1 MINFK
6 LFIRCAAR
14 YIELKKLFNF
24 TYFMIKYL
32 YNCKIKLPVLLLDDH
47 LMIYLDDHQG
57 RK

>member
-6 LFIRCAAR
+6 LAR

-24 TYFMIKYL
+24 SYLMIKYL
-32 YNCKIKLPVLLLDDH
+32 YNCKIKLPLLLLDDY